1 MATITSGN
9 HPKAHWPGIKKWFG
23 MKYNE
28 KPLQCSM
35 VFDMQTSDKSYEE
48 MVEATSFGLAPSKGE
63 GASITYDDHAQ
74 TNVAKFVHAVY
85 GLGYK
90 VTREEGEDN
99 KYAELSRARSASLSF
114 SMRQTKETVHANIF
128 NRAFNASY
136 TGGDGKELLA
146 TDHPTRTG
154 DQSNELAV
162 AADLSEAS
170 IEDLLIQVRN
180 AKNSRGLKINLI
192 GKKLIVHPN
201 DMFEAKRILGS
212 ALRSGTDQNDLNAL
226 RDMGMLPEGVMVYDY
241 LTDTDAF
248 FIQTDAPAGLTGFT
262 RRAIDLTDD
271 NDFDTENMCAKAT
284 ERYSMGWGDWRCL
297 YGSPGAA

>member
-1 MATITSGN
+1 
-9 HPKAHWPGIKKWFG
+9 
-23 MKYNE
+23 
-28 KPLQCSM
+28 
-35 VFDMQTSDKSYEE
+35 
-48 MVEATSFGLAPSKGE
+48 TSFGLAPSKGE
-63 GASITYDDHAQ
+63 GGPITYDDHSQ
-74 TNVAKFVHAVY
+74 TNVAKFLHAVY

-136 TGGDGKELLA
+136 AGADGKELLA
-146 TDHPTRTG
+146 TDHPTRAG
-154 DQSNELAV
+154 DQANELAV

-170 IEDLLIQVRN
+170 IEDMLIQIRN

-212 ALRSGTDQNDLNAL
+212 TLRSGTDHNDTNAL
-226 RDMGMLPEGVMVYDY
+226 REMGMLPEGVMVYDY
-241 LTDTDAF
+241 LTDPDAF
-248 FIQTDAPAGLTGFT
+248 FIQTDAPAGLTSFT
-262 RRAIDLTDD
+262 RRKIDLTQD

-284 ERYSMGWGDWRCL
+284 ERYSMGWGDWRSL